1 MIRAVIF
8 DFDGTLVDFKNTDI
22 DCLKLILKKASAQVE
37 PDAFVDHAI
46 NHTISFHKLVDSGE
60 EDPLKFHHYRLSHTF
75 SDFGMSWDN
84 TFVDYYKQLLL
95 ERTIPNK
102 RISAILSY
110 LQGKVKLGILTNAY
124 DPVMQTKRIEAS
136 GLSEFFNEIQISGEE
151 KYAKPDPEAFHIICN
166 RLNSR
171 PEECIFIGDS
181 PKYDISGAI
190 AAGLQT
196 ILIQKEN
203 TGSSVKP
210 DYRVDCIEE
219 IEPIL
224 KKLIA

>member
-1 MIRAVIF
+1 M
-8 DFDGTLVDFKNTDI
+8 
-22 DCLKLILKKASAQVE
+22 
-37 PDAFVDHAI
+37 
-46 NHTISFHKLVDSGE
+46 
-60 EDPLKFHHYRLSHTF
+60 Y
-75 SDFGMSWDN
+75 
-84 TFVDYYKQLLL
+84 
-95 ERTIPNK
+95 
-102 RISAILSY
+102 
-110 LQGKVKLGILTNAY
+110 
-124 DPVMQTKRIEAS
+124 
-136 GLSEFFNEIQISGEE
+136 
-151 KYAKPDPEAFHIICN
+151 
-166 RLNSR
+166 
-171 PEECIFIGDS
+171 FIGDS